1 MVLKGLENH
10 RILCRC
16 VDEVEKGIREN
27 DAETTLLR
35 LRMCLEYLVCTYCKK
50 CFLCTGVNIL
60 KIEGR
65 LLDRINFLA
74 QNEMISEEEAQ
85 LLHQM
90 RMKDVYYR
98 EYVTRFTSD
107 ELLKDSD
114 IMDKLRENYRELLM
128 YLPRFLNVFPHPFA
142 V

>member
-10 RILCRC
+10 RILCRY

-27 DAETTLLR
+27 DALTTLLR
-35 LRMCLEYLVCTYCKK
+35 LRMCLDYIVCTYCEKY
-50 CFLCTGVNIL
+50 FLCTGVNIL
-60 KIEGR
+60 KIEGS

-74 QNEMISEEEAQ
+74 QNEMISEEEAH

-90 RMKDVYYR
+90 RRAYMPGGVHTTHFADI
-98 EYVTRFTSD
+98 D
-107 ELLKDSD
+107 EDSD
-114 IMDKLRENYRELLM
+114 IMDKLRESYRELLM

>member
-10 RILCRC
+10 RILCRY

-27 DAETTLLR
+27 DAATTLLR
-35 LRMCLEYLVCTYCKK
+35 LGMCLEYLVCTYCKK
-50 CFLCTGVNIL
+50 YFLCTGVNIL
-60 KIEGR
+60 KIEGS

-74 QNEMISEEEAQ
+74 QNEMISEEEAHF
-85 LLHQM
+85 LHQM

>member
-10 RILCRC
+10 RILCRY

-35 LRMCLEYLVCTYCKK
+35 LRMCLDYIVCTYCKK

-74 QNEMISEEEAQ
+74 RNEMISEEEAQ